1 MLDLSDKPFD
11 HYNYD
16 GIIYHL
22 LRTPLVPLKPA
33 IIEYSSAGN
42 CIDSHDNA
50 FSLFYVE
57 TAEE

>member
-50 FSLFYVE
+50 FSLFM
-57 TAEE
+57 

>member
-1 MLDLSDKPFD
+1 MLGLSDKPFD

-22 LRTPLVPLKPA
+22 LRTPVPLKPA

-42 CIDSHDNA
+42 NCIDNHDNA
-50 FSLFYVE
+50 FSLFM
-57 TAEE
+57 